1 MSSSDTRPARK
12 RVLIVCTGNSARSQM
27 AEGFLRHEAGD
38 QFEVFS
44 AGTEPGTLR
53 PEAVQVMRE
62 IAVDISSQWSK
73 PLDRFLGQ
81 RFDYVI
87 TVCDKAREQCP
98 AFPGETLHLHWPFND
113 PASADGSSDQRLA
126 VFRKLRD
133 KIHSRVMV
141 FLGEGHYAPGAFCP
155 GNP

>member
-1 MSSSDTRPARK
+1 MSITESQLVRK

-38 QFEVFS
+38 RFEVSS

-53 PEAVQVMRE
+53 PEAVRVMQE
-62 IAVDISSQWSK
+62 IAVDISRQWSK

-81 RFDYVI
+81 HFDYVI

-98 AFPGETLHLHWPFND
+98 AFPGETQHLHWPFDD
-113 PASADGSSDQRLA
+113 PGLTTGPLDKRLD

-133 KIHSRVMV
+133 RIHSRVMV
-141 FLGEGHYAPGAFCP
+141 FLGEGHYWPGQA
-155 GNP
+155 G